1 MSFEFI
7 LRSHEHPDESDE
19 APVLTIEISDRLLVS
34 ASSERANQQQ
44 VRQRI
49 SKGQYLR
56 NRWVERERKPIIS
69 TKSLFS

>member
-1 MSFEFI
+1 VTETKKMSFEFI

-34 ASSERANQQQ
+34 AGSERANQQQ

-49 SKGQYLR
+49 SKGQFL
-56 NRWVERERKPIIS
+56 S
-69 TKSLFS
+69 FTFSKKMYF

>member
-1 MSFEFI
+1 LSGVCQKKRKVSFKKMSFEFI

-49 SKGQYLR
+49 SKGQYL
-56 NRWVERERKPIIS
+56 
-69 TKSLFS
+69 

>member
-49 SKGQYLR
+49 SKGQYL
-56 NRWVERERKPIIS
+56 WS
-69 TKSLFS
+69 